1 MKVIY
6 KFFSILLNLL
16 FNDKSNFLLIFVV
29 IIILYILVPIFIV
42 LVGICLRGC
51 YIAFADFNWDL
62 LTSIDI
68 SLSTQEKYDSLFSP
82 VTAFFSAV
90 GTAFTAIVLIN
101 QFKSTKIQ
109 LDAIKRQNL
118 TTKIQ
123 AESIRIQREES
134 IINNFNSQLNMM
146 ISMRTDI
153 TNSVILVDEKG
164 KTEIGK
170 TVFHTLVDRMYKSSD
185 NKKRRIW
192 DNSLK
197 GDKDNLEKVFDDF
210 INKFSNYIISD
221 KNLLKVLLSD
231 INSRIDDLTK
241 GTLSPFFHNVYTILR
256 IINDNRYLN
265 PKEKKKYFRMIRS
278 HFTQSEFILIYY
290 HALTHI
296 DEGGR
301 KFKQLIEN
309 TCFFHSLIQEYI
321 PIPIPIHDDSKKN
334 VFGYSYR
341 AFFHNKAEYLEYLD
355 RQKKSKNIQSQNR

>member
-1 MKVIY
+1 MKFIY
-6 KFFSILLNLL
+6 KIFLMIFNLF
-16 FNDKSNFLLIFVV
+16 FNDKSNFLLAFTAIVTS
-29 IIILYILVPIFIV
+29 YILIPIFIV
-42 LVGICLRGC
+42 LIGICLRGC
-51 YIAFADFNWDL
+51 YLAFADFNWDL

-68 SLSTQEKYDSLFSP
+68 SLSDQDLYDSLFSP

-90 GTAFTAIVLIN
+90 GTTLTAIVLVN
-101 QFKSTKIQ
+101 QFKSTRIQ
-109 LDAIKRQNL
+109 LETSKTQS
-118 TTKIQ
+118 
-123 AESIRIQREES
+123 ESIRIQREES
-134 IINNFNSQLNMM
+134 IIDNFNSQLNMM

-185 NKKRRIW
+185 NKKGRVW

-197 GDKDNLEKVFDDF
+197 RDKDNLEKVFDDF
-210 INKFSNYIISD
+210 VNKLSNYIISD
-221 KNLLKVLLSD
+221 ENLLKALLSD

-256 IINDNRYLN
+256 IIKDNEYLN
-265 PKEKKKYFRMIRS
+265 KKEKKKYFRMIRS

-341 AFFHNKAEYLEYLD
+341 AFFHSRAEYSEYLK
-355 RQKKSKNIQSQNR
+355 RQKESEDNQSQNR